1 MDARC
6 IAFVWDNFGPLHI
19 DRCEAVAR
27 HFGGKAQVLAIELFA
42 KSELYSWEK
51 PKPQN
56 ITKITLFDEGGWGTI
71 GTLKLARSI
80 AAAVRQAGCETVFLS
95 HYDKTAI
102 LIAAI
107 LLRASG
113 VSLFTM
119 GCSKYDDA
127 PRRPVRE
134 MIKRQFYRPYHGG
147 IGSDDR
153 STDYMRYLGLPPAR
167 VFGGYNTVH
176 QQRIRDLAAANQNSS
191 PEFSERSFLVV
202 ARLIHEKNFP
212 TLFRAYADYCGKAEL
227 PRRLKIAGDGPLE
240 SELRRQALDLGVA
253 DRIDWLGFVQSREV
267 APLMRDALCLIL
279 PSVSET
285 FGNVVP
291 EALAVDL
298 PIIISRQC
306 GAADRLVVHGKSGF
320 VFDPRDTGTLT
331 GLLLRIGSDEANW
344 HMLRNESRE
353 IAPRG
358 DTAVF
363 AQSVARLI
371 ED

>member
-1 MDARC
+1 MSGAC

-27 HFGGKAQVLAIELFA
+27 HFGDEAQVLAIELFA
-42 KSELYSWEK
+42 KSDLYSWEQ
-51 PKPQN
+51 PEPQN
-56 ITKITLFDEGGWGTI
+56 VTKITLFGEGGWETV
-71 GTLKLARSI
+71 GTLKIARSI
-80 AAAVRQAGCETVFLS
+80 VAAVRGAGCSTVFLS

-107 LLRASG
+107 SLRASG

-153 STDYMRYLGLPPAR
+153 STDYMRYLGLPPTK

-176 QQRIRDLAAANQNSS
+176 QQRIRDLAAADQTPS
-191 PEFSERSFLVV
+191 PEFGDRSFLVV
-202 ARLIHEKNFP
+202 ARLIREKNFP
-212 TLFRAYADYCGKAEL
+212 TLLKAYADYCEQAES

-240 SELRRQALDLGVA
+240 NELRQQAADLGAA
-253 DRIDWLGFVQSREV
+253 DTIDWLGFVQSREV

-298 PIIISRQC
+298 PVIISSQC
-306 GAADRLVVHGKSGF
+306 GAADRLVENGKTGF
-320 VFDPRDTGTLT
+320 VFDPLDTGTLT
-331 GLLLRIGSDEANW
+331 GLLLRIGSDEAQWNE
-344 HMLRNESRE
+344 LRKRSRE

-358 DTAVF
+358 DTALF
-363 AQSVARLI
+363 AQSVARLT
-371 ED
+371 EG